1 MKKAIVAAA
10 VACAACSPQ
19 DQQPVEN
26 RQTAEPA
33 PAAPAAQLAPLQ
45 PPAPGT
51 PGGLPDDRTP
61 LEEPKGAIDPKSAEA
76 AGQVVQSYGA
86 LVEQGRFTEA
96 EKLWR
101 DAKRADGVSEELR
114 RYAEVHLQVGK
125 PEEPEGA
132 AGSIFVNVPDRSL
145 RQAEGRKR
153 FQPIGADDPAPGE
166 RRARINRGRA
176 PLAHRIRG
184 LDRDALE
191 AVDDFDEML
200 GVLVGNRGAG
210 NVHRLF
216 RRTVFALRL

>member
-61 LEEPKGAIDPKSAEA
+61 LEEPKGAIDQKSAEA

-86 LVEQGRFTEA
+86 LIEQGRFTEA
-96 EKLWR
+96 ERLWR
-101 DAKRADGVSEELR
+101 DAERADGVSEELR
-114 RYAEVHLQVGK
+114 RYSEVHLQVGK

-132 AGSIFVNVPDRSL
+132 AGSIFVNVPTVLYGKRKDGSAFSRSGQMTL
-145 RQAEGRKR
+145 RRVN
-153 FQPIGADDPAPGE
+153 DVPGSTAAE
-166 RRARINRGRA
+166 RRWHIESAA
-176 PLAHRIRG
+176 WT
-184 LDRDALE
+184 
-191 AVDDFDEML
+191 EM
-200 GVLVGNRGAG
+200 R
-210 NVHRLF
+210 
-216 RRTVFALRL
+216 